1 MTAVPILLGAPGL
14 PGEPELVNA
23 LTRPGASVTVVRR
36 CVDAVDLLGAA
47 AGGRARVAVVGPD
60 LPRLARETVARLDAA
75 HLRVVGIAA
84 ADDER
89 GCQRLRDLDMP
100 VVTLPLHDMEA
111 ALVELARAVEP
122 DTVGSANQPGH
133 DPASSARDAASTA
146 TRTATHSP
154 GRLVA
159 VWGPTGAPGRTSVAI
174 GLADEL
180 ARAGTPSLL
189 VDADTYGGSVAT
201 QLGLVEDAAGI
212 VVACRHA
219 DGGQLDIASLAATA
233 RSVTGALRVV
243 TGVPRAERWAELR
256 PSSLVRLWSACRET
270 PGVTVADVGFALEA
284 DEEYLVDTRT
294 PRRNAATLSALVA
307 ADLVIAVGAAD
318 PVGIERLVS
327 GLAELRRVV
336 GEAPIEVVVT
346 RVRRGPLGRDAE
358 RQVREALARH
368 AAVADPV
375 LVPDDREAYDA
386 CLREGRTLAE
396 VAPRSTARAPLAA
409 LASRVRERIT
419 AEA

>member
-23 LTRPGASVTVVRR
+23 LTRPGANVTVVRR

-47 AGGRARVAVVGPD
+47 AGGRAQVAVVGPD
-60 LPRLARETVARLDAA
+60 LPRLARETVARLDDAQ
-75 HLRVVGIAA
+75 LRVVGITA

-89 GCQRLRDLDMP
+89 GHQRLRALDMP
-100 VVTLPLHDMEA
+100 VVTLPLHDMDA
-111 ALVELARAVEP
+111 AVMELARAVEP
-122 DTVGSANQPGH
+122 VTGVVE
-133 DPASSARDAASTA
+133 DATSGRRAESPPSMRTE
-146 TRTATHSP
+146 TRTP
-154 GRLVA
+154 GGLVA

-174 GLADEL
+174 GVADEL

-233 RSVTGALRVV
+233 RSVTGAFRVV

-270 PGVTVADVGFALEA
+270 PGITVADVGFALEA

-294 PRRNAATLSALVA
+294 PRRNAATLSALTS
-307 ADLVIAVGAAD
+307 ADMVIAVGSAD
-318 PVGIERLVS
+318 PVGIERLVN
-327 GLAELRRVV
+327 GLTDLRRVA
-336 GEAPIEVVVT
+336 GDASIEVVVT

-368 AAVADPV
+368 AGVADPV
-375 LVPDDREAYDA
+375 LVPDDRDAYDA

-396 VAPRSTARAPLAA
+396 VAPRSVARGPLTA

-419 AEA
+419 VEA